1 MKLTKKLLAMA
12 LAGVMLLTILTGCS
26 GGKTGDR
33 LVEEYMA
40 TFLSENLG
48 FGDIPITHDVP
59 EIKTVAE
66 KFEASWLNGNGESG
80 QWAISSRPQD
90 ADPKYTALQE
100 VFNKYAGG
108 HYAVSLYACK
118 VDSTQSE
125 LYQTMRVM
133 VTTLS
138 YGLPIHKHSTTSSIY
153 AKPTA
158 AKCATRLVTRGDTS
172 YRIAVIIY
180 DYTAN

>member
-40 TFLSENLG
+40 AFLSEHAVSSN
-48 FGDIPITHDVP
+48 IPITHDVP

-66 KFEASWLNGNGESG
+66 KFEASWLDPNGGWN
-80 QWAISSRPQD
+80 ISPRASS
-90 ADPKYTALQE
+90 ADMRYKALQD
-100 VFNKYAGG
+100 VFSSYKSGYSV
-108 HYAVSLYACK
+108 YLYACE
-118 VDSTQSE
+118 VDSKQSE
-125 LYQTMRVM
+125 LHQTMRVM
-133 VTTLS
+133 STIG
-138 YGLPIHKHSTTSSIY
+138 YGLSVYNNTTSSS
-153 AKPTA
+153 PLTA
-158 AKCATRLVTRGDTS
+158 VKCATRLVTRGEKS

-180 DYTAN
+180 NHTAG

>member
-40 TFLSENLG
+40 AFLSEHAVSSN
-48 FGDIPITHDVP
+48 IPITHDVP

-66 KFEASWLNGNGESG
+66 KFEASWLNPNGG
-80 QWAISSRPQD
+80 WNISPRASS
-90 ADPKYTALQE
+90 ADMRYKALQD
-100 VFNKYAGG
+100 VFSSYKSGYSV
-108 HYAVSLYACK
+108 YLYACE
-118 VDSTQSE
+118 VDSKQSE
-125 LYQTMRVM
+125 LHQTMRVM
-133 VTTLS
+133 STIG
-138 YGLPIHKHSTTSSIY
+138 YGLSVYNNTTSSS
-153 AKPTA
+153 PLTA
-158 AKCATRLVTRGDTS
+158 VKCATRLVTRGEKS

-180 DYTAN
+180 NHTAG